1 MKQIQEDHLKQM
13 DEINTMLAEKQKEEV
28 FILICIYKLSV
39 INPDELEI
47 QCTDRILGDLLESV
61 SFFLYFLQRM
71 SVVLYNLHVQPTNKG
86 TLL

>member
-13 DEINTMLAEKQKEEV
+13 DEINTMLAEKQREEV

-47 QCTDRILGDLLESV
+47 QCTDRI
-61 SFFLYFLQRM
+61 
-71 SVVLYNLHVQPTNKG
+71 
-86 TLL
+86 

>member
-39 INPDELEI
+39 II
-47 QCTDRILGDLLESV
+47 Q
-61 SFFLYFLQRM
+61 M
-71 SVVLYNLHVQPTNKG
+71 NWKYNVQIG
-86 TLL
+86 YRFI